1 VSRVIGIDL
10 GTTNSCVAVMDGDQ
24 TAVIANAE
32 GSRTTPSVVG
42 FAEGNERLIGQI
54 AKRQA
59 LTNPENSIY
68 AVKRLMGR
76 KFDDPDVQRV
86 VKTTAYQIVG
96 ADNGDA
102 HVSARERAYSPP
114 EISAMVLAKMRQTA
128 EDYLGESATEAV
140 ITVPAYFDDSQRQA
154 TKDAGRI
161 AGLDVLRII
170 NEPTAAAL
178 AYGQNSEVAERI
190 VVYDLGGGTFD
201 VSILELSGGIFR
213 VRSTS
218 GDTFLG
224 GEDFDHAI
232 VNHLIDTFARE
243 NDGLD
248 LHGDRMALQRIK
260 EAAEKAKQE
269 LSSALETEINLP
281 FIAADDGGPR
291 HLQLTMTRKDLEELV
306 EPFVQRT
313 LEPCQQA
320 LDDVGWQASD
330 IEVVVLVG
338 GQTRMPRVQEV
349 VTDFFGREAHRGV
362 NPDEVVAI
370 GAAIQGGVL
379 TGEVQEVLLLDV
391 TPLSLGVETA
401 GGVST
406 KLIDR
411 NATIPTRA
419 TEIFSTA
426 VDNQDFV
433 NVHVLQG
440 EREMADDNKSLA
452 YFQLVGI
459 PPAPR
464 GVPRIEVSFDLDAN
478 GILIV
483 SAKDLGTGKEQSVDV
498 VPTSGLSEH
507 EIERIVHEAEE
518 SAEADK
524 DRAELASARNKA
536 ESLLYTSERALSEF
550 GEVLGP
556 SEREALEEDLAECK
570 RVVESGTLVEVR
582 EALENLELSA
592 QRIGEIIY
600 QRAEEAAAGAAE
612 GEDGAPSP
620 DDPADAGEG

>member
-1 VSRVIGIDL
+1 
-10 GTTNSCVAVMDGDQ
+10 MDGDQ
-24 TAVIANAE
+24 TTVIANSE

-42 FAEGNERLIGQI
+42 FAEGGERLVGQI

-59 LTNPENSIY
+59 LTNPENTIF

-76 KFDDPDVQRV
+76 KLEDPDVQRV
-86 VKTTAYQIVG
+86 IRTTPYAIVG
-96 ADNGDA
+96 AENGDA
-102 HVSARERAYSPP
+102 HVAARDRAYSPP
-114 EISAMVLAKMRQTA
+114 EISAMILGRMRQTA
-128 EDYLGESATEAV
+128 EDYLGESTTEAV

-178 AYGQNSEVAERI
+178 AYGQATEAAERI

-201 VSILELSGGIFR
+201 VSILELANGIFR

-232 VNHLIDTFARE
+232 VNYLIETFAHE
-243 NDGLD
+243 NDGFD
-248 LHGDRMALQRIK
+248 LHSDRMALQRIK

-269 LSSALETEINLP
+269 LSSAMETEINLP
-281 FIAADDGGPR
+281 FIAADDAGPR
-291 HLQLTMTRKDLEELV
+291 HLQLMMSRRELEELV
-306 EPFVQRT
+306 EPFVMRT
-313 LEPCQQA
+313 LEPCQRA
-320 LDDVGWQASD
+320 LDDVGWQPSD

-349 VTDFFGREAHRGV
+349 VADFFGKEAHRGV
-362 NPDEVVAI
+362 NPDEVVAV

-401 GGVST
+401 GGVMT

-411 NATIPTRA
+411 NSTVPTRA

-440 EREMADDNKSLA
+440 EREMAEDNKSLA

-464 GVPRIEVSFDLDAN
+464 GVPRIEVAFDIDAN
-478 GILIV
+478 GILTV
-483 SAKDLGTGKEQSVDV
+483 SAKDLGTGKEQSVNV
-498 VPTSGLSEH
+498 VPTSGLTEN
-507 EIERIVHEAEE
+507 EIERIVYEAAE

-524 DRAELASARNKA
+524 DRAELASMRNKA
-536 ESLLYTSERALSEF
+536 ESLLYTSERALTEF
-550 GEVLGP
+550 GDVLGP
-556 SEREALEEDLAECK
+556 AERQNLEEDLAECK
-570 RVVESGTLVEVR
+570 RVIESGALEEVR

-600 QRAEEAAAGAAE
+600 QRAEEAAGGVDAPPDVPPDVEE
-612 GEDGAPSP
+612 G
-620 DDPADAGEG
+620 